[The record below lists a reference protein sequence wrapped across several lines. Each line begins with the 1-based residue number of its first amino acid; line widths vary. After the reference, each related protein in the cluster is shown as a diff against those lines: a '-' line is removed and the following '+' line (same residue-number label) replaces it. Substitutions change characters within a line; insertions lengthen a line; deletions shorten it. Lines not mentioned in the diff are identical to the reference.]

1 MGKDD
6 SMDKFW
12 DIEELLPSRPVKK
25 PMKLTAF
32 PDTDAVEVA
41 IAEKPAEKGS
51 PIPMRRPA
59 DPREKKVLREYT
71 LPSGF
76 VQKVTVSPWPTEFS
90 FYTKFR
96 KDAIR
101 YFEREHEPCEYVY
114 FFSYMPQY
122 DQMTVSQLSYYLYWR
137 GEIRKGVYIKTDIN
151 YLFLYAYEI
160 INLPDRIPPKK
171 GAIELSRLW
180 AAYRDDFL
188 YLDKYLGE
196 WLCDYCLIHKVEPD
210 WVTLDVFAGA
220 VASKVSMPEFYLH
233 SGVMTWALISSLTA
247 YDYTKSKYYPD
258 HAKEFDLHIPQAAEH
273 IAREWISPRLSEYG
287 IEPVQVLRDSF
298 SGAVACHDVKFKI
311 AVICTPLR
319 RSLELKQALTGIIK
333 LCENNMRAV
342 FGIKSRFVPNGISE
356 DLKLAVSAYFDGIYP
371 ERNQK
376 KKKSAQAIEEERYMA
391 LYEPDNKGPADI
403 SRALEIE
410 AAAWETAELLDTGED
425 DTFGTEGVAFEPF
438 AVMAETITENTAGET
453 ETERTSP
460 TEAMPTPP
468 SYDTSDESGELGEF
482 AFLLTLEPLQ
492 REALL
497 AAADGFFDRFCR
509 SKGKMAETVCA
520 SINEIAVEAIGDIIL
535 EDDFSLVSDYM
546 EDILSVIGKN

>member
-1 MGKDD
+1 MGKED

-25 PMKLTAF
+25 PMKMTAF

-41 IAEKPAEKGS
+41 VAEKTAEKGA

-59 DPREKKVLREYT
+59 DPREKRVLREYT
-71 LPSGF
+71 LPGGF
-76 VQKVTVSPWPTEFS
+76 VQKVTISPWPTEFS

-122 DQMTVSQLSYYLYWR
+122 DQMTASQLSYYLYWR

-171 GAIELSRLW
+171 GAVELSRLW

-233 SGVMTWALISSLTA
+233 GGALTWALVSSLTA

-258 HAKEFDLHIPQAAEH
+258 HEKDFDLHIPQAVEH
-273 IAREWISPRLSEYG
+273 IAKERIAPRLSDYG

-319 RSLELKQALTGIIK
+319 RSLELKQTLTGIVK

-342 FGIKSRFVPNGISE
+342 FGIKSRFVPNGVSE
-356 DLKLAVSAYFDGIYP
+356 ELKLAVSAYFDGIYP

-376 KKKSAQAIEEERYMA
+376 KKKSAQVLEEERYMA
-391 LYEPDNKGPADI
+391 LYEPENKGPADI

-425 DTFGTEGVAFEPF
+425 DAFGAESISFEPF
-438 AVMAETITENTAGET
+438 AAITETDAADTKNMEEMKEKSAAEDI
-453 ETERTSP
+453 P
-460 TEAMPTPP
+460 TQSFGVMSE
-468 SYDTSDESGELGEF
+468 DEEIGEF
-482 AFLLTLEPLQ
+482 DFLLTMEPLL
-492 REALL
+492 REALM
-497 AAADGFFDRFCR
+497 AATEGNFDRFCR

-520 SINEIAVEAIGDIIL
+520 SINEIAMDAIGDIIL